1 MQYHLENDLVNAT
14 GNLPAVRVVDAH
26 SLLHQ
31 RAIKAAKACDAA
43 DAVDGLVKLQN
54 PTLRIAALAWGVSV
68 GSVARARRLTP
79 EQRDAVRRGNRPLV
93 LPRDPAD
100 PPQPVIAPAPAKLPV
115 PPPEYAV
122 ANAWFRLND
131 VVAEVGLD
139 TVFELLNAME
149 KDAAA

>member
-1 MQYHLENDLVNAT
+1 MEYHLTDAPVNVI

-54 PTLRIAALAWGVSV
+54 PTLRIAAVAWGVSV

-93 LPRDPAD
+93 LPRDPA
-100 PPQPVIAPAPAKLPV
+100 PLQPVITPAPAQLPA

-122 ANAWFRLND
+122 ANAWHRLND